1 MAFICYCGLHAGLR
15 KEEIIEAR
23 PDWFDLRA
31 KLLHVQ
37 NTDTFTVKDR
47 DNRTIPLTDEFVD
60 WLQAWPMPGPY
71 CLAPH
76 ARKGKHRYRW
86 DFRKQWEG
94 LMEDSG
100 LPSFTFHD
108 LRRTFASLHV
118 SAGTSIYKVAKWL
131 GDEVRVVEES
141 YGHLIPQD
149 LEINKAWE

>member
-1 MAFICYCGLHAGLR
+1 
-15 KEEIIEAR
+15 
-23 PDWFDLRA
+23 
-31 KLLHVQ
+31 
-37 NTDTFTVKDR
+37 
-47 DNRTIPLTDEFVD
+47 
-60 WLQAWPMPGPY
+60 
-71 CLAPH
+71 
-76 ARKGKHRYRW
+76 
-86 DFRKQWEG
+86 
-94 LMEDSG
+94 MEDSG